1 MKIIVTGAHGFLGR
15 CLLGMGGEHEWIG
28 WSRSMG
34 AVGYVPCVAVDLAD
48 RALLTGLLEEHRPD
62 WVINTAATTNVDGC
76 ELDPVDARRVNV
88 GMVENLVAA
97 CQAADVGLAHVSTDY
112 VFDGENGP
120 YGEEDPTGPL
130 STYGALKLES
140 ERVVLGGLKRGIVVR
155 TMWLYG
161 YATGTRPNMLTWP
174 LQTLARGETLRIV
187 ADQWGNPTYAADLA
201 RALVDLCA
209 LDSVGLWHVGG
220 GSFMTRYEQVVQLAL
235 FFGLN
240 PDRVAQ
246 GLTADLAQPARRPLR
261 SGLSTDALR
270 RHLGWEP
277 MSFSQ
282 SLEDVLHNGD
292 FCRDFS
298 SIISARNV

>member
-15 CLLGMGGEHEWIG
+15 CLLGMGGEHEWMG
-28 WSRSMG
+28 WSRSKG
-34 AVGYVPCVAVDLAD
+34 AVGDVPCIAVDLAD
-48 RALLTGLLEEHRPD
+48 RALLTGLLQEHRPD
-62 WVINTAATTNVDGC
+62 WVINTAAITNVDGC

-112 VFDGENGP
+112 VFDGKNGP

-161 YATGTRPNMLTWP
+161 YVTETRPNMLTWP

-187 ADQWGNPTYAADLA
+187 ADQWGNPTYVADLA

-235 FFGLN
+235 FFGLD

-298 SIISARNV
+298 SIINARNV